1 MISSS
6 VLVLKMQEASIIDF
20 ETKEV
25 PSKIKQS

>member
-1 MISSS
+1 MKKSS

-25 PSKIKQS
+25 PSKVK